1 MTASLYAGLS
11 AERENA
17 LSSAA
22 RERPND
28 RAVARGFAAGG
39 RIALVWLAVYAG
51 HAGGRTL
58 PPNGFLTVTLLAAVW
73 VVALRSAF
81 AAGHYT
87 VDSTITV
94 TIGTVTG
101 LVGASALNEWVPGVG
116 LTAPRLLAIA
126 TAIFGLVAVWEW
138 LVRRSGVTRWRV
150 LVVGPPGVADSVVE
164 ELRQTRVPFEVVGTV
179 ADTFESSKRGVP
191 FLGAVADLPVIVEA
205 GRPELIVLADGPAC
219 DDAVDRLLE
228 IPRCRFRVVGLS
240 SFYEW
245 AFGRV
250 PVAYLTP
257 AWFMS
262 LIHLRQHV
270 SARWSKRTF
279 DVALASLALVVFAPV
294 LVVVALLVMTTRG
307 SVVFRQTRIGER
319 GKLFTI
325 YKFRTMTADAEEA
338 GGAVWASAADPRA
351 TRIGWVLR
359 RTHLDELPQLLNVL
373 RGDMSIVG
381 PRPER
386 PEFIE
391 LLESAVPS
399 WSRRLLVKPG
409 ITGWAQVRSGYAADC
424 ESTAVKLSY
433 DLWYLRHRN
442 LVIDLAVCAKT
453 FFILLGLRPGARRV
467 ESTGATP
474 VGGAK
479 RRTFAVPTVGAALVL
494 CLIGLGGLRAD
505 RPAKPTAAAGAKS
518 ALSPVQ
524 PTVQPP
530 PLAAPPRPPAAYRVP
545 ARAIRVSNSA
555 QLRAA
560 LARHG
565 ARSIVLAPGTYDSP
579 RPFLNP
585 YGRRLYA
592 ARLGAVVLKA
602 GLSLGGNDGRGGGL
616 VRGIVFDVDSRS
628 RTVEGAIVAVWGTG
642 RNSSVLDTTLKGH
655 RAVSAGIVARQP
667 EGLIVRRVV
676 ARGFSDYGVVVD
688 ANELDSRPEAG
699 RFWISDLDVAGVSRR
714 IPGSSQGRAEACVWI
729 GNSGS
734 VQRVR
739 AERCA
744 WTGLWTGTA
753 TRGSRFE
760 DIDVARTPTGV
771 YIEHYTR
778 NSVFRRLRIRPSVR
792 TGIVAEWADPAW
804 NGEPASVDNVIEDS
818 RFESWLAGVFL
829 DAGTTRT
836 TVRRSAFANQRW
848 AAVGDYRGIG
858 NAYYDNDYRRIVPG
872 ASAVAH
878 ERLRGV
884 APRAD
889 GSDP

>member
-1 MTASLYAGLS
+1 MTTSLPAGFP
-11 AERENA
+11 AEREGT
-17 LSSAA
+17 LLAA
-22 RERPND
+22 VRKRPND
-28 RAVARGFAAGG
+28 RAVGRVFAGSG

-51 HAGGRTL
+51 YAGEQT
-58 PPNGFLTVTLLAAVW
+58 PNGFLTVSLLAAVW

-101 LVGASALNEWVPGVG
+101 LVLASALNQWSPGVEM
-116 LTAPRLLAIA
+116 TAPTLFATA

-138 LVRRSGVTRWRV
+138 LVRRTGVTRWRV
-150 LVVGPPGVADSVVE
+150 LVVGSPGVADSLVE
-164 ELRQTRVPFEVVGTV
+164 EVRRTRVPFEVVGTV
-179 ADTFESSKRGVP
+179 ADTLEPSARGGVP
-191 FLGAVADLPVIVEA
+191 LLGSVADLPVIVEA
-205 GRPELIVLADGPAC
+205 GHPELIVLADGPAC

-250 PVAYLTP
+250 PVPYLTP

-262 LIHLRQHV
+262 LIHLRQRA

-279 DVALASLALVVFAPV
+279 DLVVASFACVVLAPV
-294 LVVVALLVMTTRG
+294 FVVVALLVATTRG
-307 SVVFRQTRIGER
+307 PIVFRQIRIGER

-325 YKFRTMTADAEEA
+325 YKFRTMTADAERA
-338 GGAVWASAADPRA
+338 GGAVWASAGDPRA

-391 LLESAVPS
+391 LLEAAVPS
-399 WSRRLLVKPG
+399 WGRRLLVKPG

-453 FFILLGLRPGARRV
+453 FFILLGLGPHERRV
-467 ESTGATP
+467 EPTGGAR
-474 VGGAK
+474 VGRAK
-479 RRTFAVPTVGAALVL
+479 RRALATSSAGAALVL
-494 CLIGLGGLRAD
+494 CLTGLGAD
-505 RPAKPTAAAGAKS
+505 HPVKPTPAGARS
-518 ALSPVQ
+518 ALPPVQ
-524 PTVQPP
+524 PHAQPPPAAQP
-530 PLAAPPRPPAAYRVP
+530 PLAAPPRPPAVYRVP
-545 ARAIRVSNSA
+545 GGAVRVSTSA
-555 QLRAA
+555 QFRAA
-560 LARHG
+560 LARHE
-565 ARSIVLAPGTYDSP
+565 ARRIVLAPGVYRSP

-585 YGRRLYA
+585 YGHRLYA
-592 ARLGAVVLKA
+592 AKLGAVVLKA
-602 GLSLGGNDGRGGGL
+602 GLSLGGNVGRGGGL
-616 VRGIVFDVDSRS
+616 VRGVVFDVNSRS
-628 RTVEGAIVAVWGTG
+628 RTVEGAVVAVWGTG
-642 RNSSVLDTTLKGH
+642 RNSRVLDSTLKGH
-655 RAVSAGIVARQP
+655 RVVSAGIVARQP
-667 EGLIVRRVV
+667 AGLIVRRVV
-676 ARGFSDYGVVVD
+676 AQGFSNYGVVVD
-688 ANELDSRPEAG
+688 ANELNRRPAGG

-714 IPGSSQGRAEACVWI
+714 VPGSSQGRAEACVWI

-778 NSVFRRLRIRPSVR
+778 NSVFRRLHIRPSVR

-804 NGEPASVDNVIEDS
+804 NSEPASVDNVIEDS

-829 DAGTTRT
+829 DEGTTRT
-836 TVRRSAFANQRW
+836 TVRRSTFANQRW
-848 AAVGDYRGIG
+848 AAIGDYHGIG

-878 ERLRGV
+878 ERLRNV
-884 APRAD
+884 APRREGD
-889 GSDP
+889 GP

>member
-1 MTASLYAGLS
+1 MTTSLPAGFS
-11 AERENA
+11 AEREGTLFSA

-22 RERPND
+22 RKRPND
-28 RAVARGFAAGG
+28 RAVGRAFAGSG

-51 HAGGRTL
+51 YAGEQT
-58 PPNGFLTVTLLAAVW
+58 PNGFLTISLLAAVW

-94 TIGTVTG
+94 MIGTVTG
-101 LVGASALNEWVPGVG
+101 LVLASALNEWVPGVE
-116 LTAPRLLAIA
+116 LTAPRLFATA

-138 LVRRSGVTRWRV
+138 LVRRTGLTRWRV
-150 LVVGPPGVADSVVE
+150 LVVGPPDMADSLVDEV
-164 ELRQTRVPFEVVGTV
+164 RRTRVPFEVVGTV
-179 ADTFESSKRGVP
+179 ADTFDSSARDVAL
-191 FLGAVADLPVIVEA
+191 LGSVADLPTIVEA
-205 GRPELIVLADGPAC
+205 GHPELIVLADGPAC

-228 IPRCRFRVVGLS
+228 IPRRRFRAVGLS

-250 PVAYLTP
+250 PVPYLTS

-262 LIHLRQHV
+262 LIHLRQRV

-279 DVALASLALVVFAPV
+279 DIVVASFAFVVLAPV
-294 LVVVALLVMTTRG
+294 FVVVALLVATTRG
-307 SVVFRQTRIGER
+307 PIVFRQTRIGER
-319 GKLFTI
+319 GRLFTI
-325 YKFRTMTADAEEA
+325 YKFRTMTADAERS
-338 GGAVWASAADPRA
+338 GGAVWASAGDPRA

-391 LLESAVPS
+391 LLEAAVPS
-399 WSRRLLVKPG
+399 WGRRLLVKPG

-453 FFILLGLRPGARRV
+453 FFILLGLSPHERRV
-467 ESTGATP
+467 EPS
-474 VGGAK
+474 GGARVARAK
-479 RRTFAVPTVGAALVL
+479 RPALATSSAGAALVL
-494 CLIGLGGLRAD
+494 CLTGLGAD
-505 RPAKPTAAAGAKS
+505 RPAKPIPAGATS
-518 ALSPVQ
+518 ALPPVQ
-524 PTVQPP
+524 TPAQPP
-530 PLAAPPRPPAAYRVP
+530 PAAPPRPPAAYRVP
-545 ARAIRVSNSA
+545 GGAVRVSTSA

-560 LARHG
+560 LARHE
-565 ARSIVLAPGTYDSP
+565 ARRIVLAPGIYRNP
-579 RPFLNP
+579 RPFLNHH
-585 YGRRLYA
+585 GHRLYA
-592 ARLGAVVLKA
+592 AKLGAVVLKA
-602 GLSLGGNDGRGGGL
+602 GLSLGGNVGRGGGL
-616 VRGIVFDVDSRS
+616 VRGVVFDVNSRS
-628 RTVEGAIVAVWGTG
+628 RTVEGAVVAVWGTG
-642 RNSSVLDTTLKGH
+642 RNSSVLDSTLKGH
-655 RAVSAGIVARQP
+655 RVVSAGIVARQP
-667 EGLIVRRVV
+667 AGLIVRRVV
-676 ARGFSDYGVVVD
+676 ARGFSHYGVLVD
-688 ANELDSRPEAG
+688 ANHLNPGSQAG

-714 IPGSSQGRAEACVWI
+714 VPGSSQGRAEACVWI
-729 GNSGS
+729 GNSGT

-739 AERCA
+739 AQRCA

-771 YIEHYTR
+771 YIEHYTHR
-778 NSVFRRLRIRPSVR
+778 SVFRRLHIRPSVR

-804 NGEPASVDNVIEDS
+804 NSEPASVDNVIEDS

-829 DAGTTRT
+829 DEGTTRT
-836 TVRRSAFANQRW
+836 TVRRSTFANQRW
-848 AAVGDYRGIG
+848 AAIGDYRGVG
-858 NAYYDNDYRRIVPG
+858 NAYYGNDYRRIAPG

-878 ERLRGV
+878 ERLRDV
-884 APRAD
+884 APRED
-889 GSDP
+889 GAGR